1 MKKSQTEKELFSV
14 EQQKQKKPL
23 ILNKKLKM
31 LLSKAPKI
39 PKILL
44 NIPFNYS
51 LINDKKFQ
59 RGFSTNILSNDTYTI
74 SNIENTN
81 PNYIFN
87 SLSNSHRTKIYQK
100 KKIKIPEKINDA
112 KEEIDKK
119 NSFCIEK
126 ILSKKSIEIPKKFKS
141 FKSNKNVKSNNAIL
155 NIDSQKHFFDNSKI
169 IHKMKKYLNTN
180 FYWDRNNTINEGI
193 KEEKETKTSRYK
205 RININNININ
215 LNNINKIT
223 NKIEIGDMST
233 NLNSSRSNNS
243 KINDIHFLK
252 KLNFDQPPPKNL
264 DQNFKTIIN
273 KDINN
278 KEHSSNEMLL
288 NNQNKILNRIKHKQN
303 FIYKNCESNQ
313 KKRILKNKKINKIQS
328 NIKNSLFIIDKSKK
342 KSKSFKKSLN
352 SSKVT
357 TSNTKINNSN
367 KVLNSNVVNRKN
379 KKTENIE
386 SNLITS
392 ESLTILD
399 NSISEFNSFFNQ
411 SKNISRSESEKDE
424 KHTVVSTYQ
433 INLYLN
439 KAKKSLMHK
448 KPINIKNNLGNKK
461 INFALKEKKVEFKN
475 IFFSSINTNFKLL
488 LVKFLDKKSLLILS
502 SVNKNFY
509 HNLRK
514 KIYKYFY
521 DKIIKNNGNRDHI
534 LKILSSVQKYSS
546 KSLKFNNANSLKAK
560 YEYYK
565 RCKSKY
571 EIIILQDI
579 SRTFPNEANFCV
591 NSINYKKLYNILT
604 AYSNFNKNIG
614 YAQGLNFLAA
624 RSIILFKNE
633 EKIFLFLDGLIN
645 RFNLDYFLSINN
657 QKLPKQIKYLSQILN
672 KYCKNFINYLKS
684 KLINHDFFTTSW
696 LLTLFSNSMDRKKLY
711 ICWCF
716 MIIFGWKFFYSFVI
730 QIILFYEN
738 SLTKISEGKLSK
750 QMKEIL
756 KSTVFIKDFNNIMK
770 NTLDFMEKNIVL

>member
-1 MKKSQTEKELFSV
+1 MIKSQTEKELFSS
-14 EQQKQKKPL
+14 EQEKKQKRTV

-31 LLSKAPKI
+31 LINATKI
-39 PKILL
+39 PKIFL

-51 LINDKKFQ
+51 LINDKKFI
-59 RGFSTNILSNDTYTI
+59 RGFSTNMLTNDTYTI

-81 PNYIFN
+81 PNYMFN
-87 SLSNSHRTKIYQK
+87 SSSNSHRTKIYQK
-100 KKIKIPEKINDA
+100 KKIKIPEKLNDA

-119 NSFCIEK
+119 NSFC
-126 ILSKKSIEIPKKFKS
+126 KKKLKSSEIPKKFKS
-141 FKSNKNVKSNNAIL
+141 FKSVKNNNTIL
-155 NIDSQKHFFDNSKI
+155 TTESQKHFFYDSKI
-169 IHKMKKYLNTN
+169 IHKMKKYL
-180 FYWDRNNTINEGI
+180 
-193 KEEKETKTSRYK
+193 KEEKGSKTSRYK
-205 RININNININ
+205 KININNININ

-223 NKIEIGDMST
+223 NKFEFNDMST
-233 NLNSSRSNNS
+233 NLNSSRSNIS
-243 KINDIHFLK
+243 KIKDIRFLK
-252 KLNFDQPPPKNL
+252 KLNFDQPSLKNFE
-264 DQNFKTIIN
+264 QNFKTIIN
-273 KDINN
+273 KDKNN
-278 KEHSSNEMLL
+278 KENESNEKLL

-313 KKRILKNKKINKIQS
+313 KNAILKNKKINKIQS
-328 NIKNSLFIIDKSKK
+328 KLKNSLFITDKSKK
-342 KSKSFKKSLN
+342 KSKSLKKSLN
-352 SSKVT
+352 NSKAT
-357 TSNTKINNSN
+357 TSNTKINTSN
-367 KVLNSNVVNRKN
+367 KMLNSNANIKN
-379 KKTENIE
+379 KKSENIE

-399 NSISEFNSFFNQ
+399 NSISEFNQSINQ

-424 KHTVVSTYQ
+424 KHTVVSTHQ

-439 KAKKSLMHK
+439 KAKKSL
-448 KPINIKNNLGNKK
+448 NIKNNYGNKK
-461 INFALKEKKVEFKN
+461 TNLIIKEKKVEFKN
-475 IFFSSINTNFKLL
+475 IFFSSINTGFKLL

-509 HNLRK
+509 FNLRK

-521 DKIIKNNGNRDHI
+521 DKIIKNNGNRDRI
-534 LKILSSVQKYSS
+534 LKILNSVEKYSS

-565 RCKSKY
+565 RTKSKY
-571 EIIILQDI
+571 DIIILQDV

-624 RSIILFKNE
+624 RAIILFKNE

-645 RFNLDYFLSINN
+645 RFNLDHFLSINN
-657 QKLPKQIKYLSQILN
+657 QKLPKQIKYLSLILN
-672 KYCKNFINYLKS
+672 KYCKNFIYYLKS
-684 KLINHDFFTTSW
+684 KFINHDFFTTSW
-696 LLTLFSNSMDRKKLY
+696 LLTLFSNSMDKKKLY

-716 MIIFGWKFFYSFVI
+716 MIIFGWKFFYSFII

-756 KSTVFIKDFNNIMK
+756 KSNIFIKDFNNIMK
-770 NTLDFMEKNIVL
+770 NTLDFMERNIVL

>member
-1 MKKSQTEKELFSV
+1 MIKSQTEKELFSIE
-14 EQQKQKKPL
+14 EQKNKKKSL

-31 LLSKAPKI
+31 LISKAPKI
-39 PKILL
+39 PKIFL

-59 RGFSTNILSNDTYTI
+59 RGFSTNMLSNDTYTI

-81 PNYIFN
+81 PNYLFN
-87 SLSNSHRTKIYQK
+87 SSSNSHGTKIYQK
-100 KKIKIPEKINDA
+100 KKIKFPEKLNDT

-119 NSFCIEK
+119 NSFCFKK
-126 ILSKKSIEIPKKFKS
+126 IKSKKSTEIPNKLKS
-141 FKSNKNVKSNNAIL
+141 FKSSKNNNTII
-155 NIDSQKHFFDNSKI
+155 NIESQKNFFDNSKI
-169 IHKMKKYLNTN
+169 FYKMKKYLNTN
-180 FYWDRNNTINEGI
+180 FYFDRNNTINEGI
-193 KEEKETKTSRYK
+193 KEEKGTKTSRYK

-223 NKIEIGDMST
+223 NKIEFGDMST

-243 KINDIHFLK
+243 KIKDIHFLK
-252 KLNFDQPPPKNL
+252 KLNFDQPPPKNYE
-264 DQNFKTIIN
+264 QNFKTIMN
-273 KDINN
+273 KDKNN
-278 KEHSSNEMLL
+278 KEYRSNERLL
-288 NNQNKILNRIKHKQN
+288 NNQNKIILNRIKHKQN
-303 FIYKNCESNQ
+303 FIYKNCDSNQ
-313 KKRILKNKKINKIQS
+313 KNLILKNKKINKIQS
-328 NIKNSLFIIDKSKK
+328 KIKNSLFIKDKSKK

-352 SSKVT
+352 CSKAT

-367 KVLNSNVVNRKN
+367 KMLNSNVNIKN

-399 NSISEFNSFFNQ
+399 NSISEFNSFINQ
-411 SKNISRSESEKDE
+411 SKNISRSESEKD
-424 KHTVVSTYQ
+424 KNITVVSTHQ

-439 KAKKSLMHK
+439 KAKKSFNHMK
-448 KPINIKNNLGNKK
+448 QINIKNNYGNKRV
-461 INFALKEKKVEFKN
+461 NLVLKKKKLEFKN

-509 HNLRK
+509 YNLRK

-534 LKILSSVQKYSS
+534 LKILTSVQKYSS
-546 KSLKFNNANSLKAK
+546 KSLKYNNANSLKAK

-571 EIIILQDI
+571 DIIILQDI

-614 YAQGLNFLAA
+614 YAQGLNFLTA
-624 RSIILFKNE
+624 RAIILFENE
-633 EKIFLFLDGLIN
+633 ERIFLFLDGLIN
-645 RFNLDYFLSINN
+645 RFNLDYFISINN
-657 QKLPKQIKYLSQILN
+657 QKLPKQIKYFSQILN
-672 KYCKNFINYLKS
+672 KYCKNFVNHLKS
-684 KLINHDFFTTSW
+684 KFINHDFFTTSW

-716 MIIFGWKFFYSFVI
+716 MIIFGWKFFYSFII

-738 SLTKISEGKLSK
+738 SLMKISESKLSK

-756 KSTVFIKDFNNIMK
+756 KSNVFIKDFNNIMK
-770 NTLDFMEKNIVL
+770 NTLEFMEKNIVL